1 MKKIALLT
9 VFAAGALSLSA
20 QNSTIE
26 EKVEYSKDK
35 YKVETNRFWSN
46 WFISAGAG
54 VNFGFTDHDKQAD
67 FGDRISPALDISV
80 GKWFTPGIG
89 LRVSYSG
96 LNMKG
101 ASNVTQDGPSHT
113 TGKPMPM
120 GKSSGYDMQ
129 YQKFSFYNLHGDVL
143 FNLSNL
149 LCGYNEKRIWNCSPY
164 VGIGWGRVWDSPQF
178 KGVTANLGVLN
189 TFRLNDWLDANLD
202 IRGMMTGEGFDGAWG
217 SAEHDGV
224 LSATVGLTYKFKRRG
239 WDRSKTVY
247 RYDYGDLESMRNK
260 LNEMNAEN
268 ERLKKELAQGKMA
281 AARETVKRIAS
292 ANLVT
297 FPIGK
302 SKLSNEARA
311 NLGMLAEVIK
321 AGDKNAV
328 YTITGYADA
337 GTGSKR
343 INEKLS
349 KARAEAVYECL
360 VEEFGIDKA
369 QLKIDYK
376 GGVEN
381 MFYDD
386 PRLSRAVITRAE

>member
-67 FGDRISPALDISV
+67 FGDRISPALNISV

-101 ASNVTQDGPSHT
+101 ANNVTQDGPSHT

-120 GKSSGYDMQ
+120 GKGSGYDMQ

>member
-120 GKSSGYDMQ
+120 GKGSGYDMQ

-164 VGIGWGRVWDSPQF
+164 VGIGWSRVWDSPQF